1 MEVLFR
7 ETKKMFPE
15 MKLHIFTHTS
25 KEFDWID
32 QLKETAKLMECSR
45 LITMVEWNP
54 TRKQKY
60 FTHVR
65 KNHV

>member
-25 KEFDWID
+25 KDFDYTD
-32 QLKETAKLMECSR
+32 QL
-45 LITMVEWNP
+45 N
-54 TRKQKY
+54 
-60 FTHVR
+60 
-65 KNHV
+65 